1 MTIEPGFCE
10 NPQDH
15 ALPDQEAGERDDERR
30 DTHPRDDRALPQAD
44 HGANGN
50 GGRYRQQPVDLV
62 PAAGQLELGNR
73 DGTDAGHVADREI
86 DLPDQEDEDDAEGE
100 HRRPGHLDEDVV
112 EVDRGEEVRRLEAEE
127 DDDEDEAED
136 DRQDAEV
143 PRLEVVDDATDLA
156 GQPTR
161 LRLVGR
167 AAASVLA
174 DDVDVRGAHAVAS
187 AVDGIPETFVGTPA
201 VIASTTSCWVVFRRS

>member
-1 MTIEPGFCE
+1 
-10 NPQDH
+10 
-15 ALPDQEAGERDDERR
+15 
-30 DTHPRDDRALPQAD
+30 
-44 HGANGN
+44 ANGN
-50 GGRYRQQPVDLV
+50 GGRDRQQPADLV
-62 PAAGQLELGNR
+62 PAAGQLELGNG

-143 PRLEVVDDATDLA
+143 SRLEVVDDATDHA
-156 GQPTR
+156 GQTSLFP
-161 LRLVGR
+161 LVGGD
-167 AAASVLA
+167 ASVLA
-174 DDVDVRGAHAVAS
+174 DDVGVGGAHGVAS
-187 AVDGIPETFVGTPA
+187 AVAGIPETFVGMPA
-201 VIASTTSCWVVFRRS
+201 VIASTTS